1 MRKNSIELFKENAP
15 ELLDKVYKAVCTTS
29 DFDINGALV
38 KAGANANEIIVPK
51 LDMDGLGDYD
61 RNSGYLD
68 GDVTLTNETVK
79 YNYERGRKL
88 KTDAIDNEETGGV
101 IMANLSSEFLRTK
114 VAPEVDAVRY
124 ATYSSLDDITD
135 VSPEGIEYKTGEEVL
150 KALQDVMTKL
160 DDDEVPE
167 EGRYLRI
174 NATLLS
180 MAEFVSRTTNND
192 ILKKFTQIKKVPQ
205 SRFLTKIEL
214 KSGKDADGERIGG
227 YTKVA
232 DKYELTTDSSI
243 VSGKTYYTKS
253 GDKYTKVETPA
264 SGSLS
269 TYYELKEKGSRELN
283 FMVIHK
289 PAMLQYTKHAKMKI
303 FTPDS
308 DDSGD
313 FYRMLYRIY
322 GLNDA
327 YENKRAGIAVSHK

>member
-1 MRKNSIELFKENAP
+1 MNSIELFKKNAP
-15 ELLDKVYKAVCTTS
+15 ELLDKVYKAASTTS
-29 DFDINGALV
+29 DFDINGDLV

-51 LDMDGLGDYD
+51 LEMDGLGDYD

-88 KTDAIDNEETGGV
+88 KTDTIDNEETGGV
-101 IMANLSSEFLRTK
+101 IMANMSSEFLRTK
-114 VAPEVDAVRY
+114 VVPEVDAVRY
-124 ATYSSLDDITD
+124 ATYAALDDITD
-135 VSPEGIEYKTGEEVL
+135 VAVNGVEYKTGDEVL
-150 KALQDVMTKL
+150 KALEDAMTQL
-160 DDDEVPE
+160 DNDEVPE

-174 NATLLS
+174 SPTLLS

-192 ILKKFTQIKKVPQ
+192 ILKKFAQVKKVPQ
-205 SRFLTKIEL
+205 NRFLTKIEL
-214 KSGKDADGERIGG
+214 RSGKDSDGERIGG
-227 YTKVA
+227 YKKVA
-232 DKYELTTDSSI
+232 DTFEKTADTLLTT
-243 VSGKTYYTKS
+243 GKTYYTKS
-253 GDKYTKVETPA
+253 GDTYTKVETPNV
-264 SGSLS
+264 SNIGN
-269 TYYELKEKGSRELN
+269 YYEMTKIGSRDIN
-283 FMVIHK
+283 FMIIHK

-303 FTPDS
+303 FTPES

>member
-1 MRKNSIELFKENAP
+1 MNSIELFKKNAP
-15 ELLDKVYKAVCTTS
+15 ELLDKVYKAASTTS
-29 DFDINGALV
+29 DFDISGDLV
-38 KAGANANEIIVPK
+38 KAGNNAHEIVVPK
-51 LDMDGLGDYD
+51 LEMDGLGDYD

-88 KTDAIDNEETGGV
+88 KTDTIDNEETGGV

-114 VAPEVDAVRY
+114 VIPEVDAVRY
-124 ATYSSLDDITD
+124 ATYSSLENITD
-135 VSPEGIEYKTGEEVL
+135 VAEDGIEYKTGEAVL
-150 KALQDVMTKL
+150 NALQEAMTKL

-174 NATLLS
+174 SPTLLS

-192 ILKKFTQIKKVPQ
+192 ILKKFTQVKKVPQ

-214 KSGKDADGERIGG
+214 RSGKDADGERIGG
-227 YTKVA
+227 YKKVA
-232 DKYELTTDSSI
+232 DKYELTTDSAV

-253 GDKYTKVETPA
+253 GDKYVKVETPA
-264 SGSLS
+264 AGSLS
-269 TYYELKEKGSRELN
+269 TYYELTKKGSRDIN
-283 FMVIHK
+283 FMIIHK

-313 FYRMLYRIY
+313 FYRILYRLY

-327 YENKRAGIAVSHK
+327 YENKRAGILVSHK

>member
-1 MRKNSIELFKENAP
+1 MNSIELFKKNAP
-15 ELLDKVYKAVCTTS
+15 ELLDKVYKAASTTS
-29 DFDINGALV
+29 DFDIDGALV

-51 LDMDGLGDYD
+51 LEMDGLGDYD

-79 YNYERGRKL
+79 FNYERGRKL
-88 KTDAIDNEETGGV
+88 KTDTIDNEETGGV
-101 IMANLSSEFLRTK
+101 IMANMSSEFLRTK
-114 VAPEVDAVRY
+114 VVPEVDAVRY
-124 ATYSSLDDITD
+124 ATYASLDDITD
-135 VSPEGIEYKTGEEVL
+135 VAPDGIEYKTGEEVL
-150 KALQDVMTKL
+150 TALQNVMTKL
-160 DDDEVPE
+160 DNDEVPE

-174 NATLLS
+174 DPTLLS

-192 ILKKFTQIKKVPQ
+192 ILKKFAQIKKVPQ

-214 KSGKDADGERIGG
+214 KSGKDTDGERIGG

-232 DKYELTTDSSI
+232 DKYELTTDSSV

-253 GDKYTKVETPA
+253 GDKYVKVETPSA
-264 SGSLS
+264 GSLS
-269 TYYELKEKGSRELN
+269 MYYELKEKGSRNIN

>member
-1 MRKNSIELFKENAP
+1 MGKNSIELFKENAP

-79 YNYERGRKL
+79 FNYERGRKL

-135 VSPEGIEYKTGEEVL
+135 VAPEGIEYKTGEEVL
-150 KALQDVMTKL
+150 KALQDVTTKL

-214 KSGKDADGERIGG
+214 KSGKDTDGERIGG
-227 YTKVA
+227 YNKVA

>member
-1 MRKNSIELFKENAP
+1 MGKNSIELFKENAP

-79 YNYERGRKL
+79 FNYERGRKL

-124 ATYSSLDDITD
+124 ATYSSLDNITD
-135 VSPEGIEYKTGEEVL
+135 VAPEGIDYKTGEEVL
-150 KALQDVMTKL
+150 KALQDIMTKL